1 MATLSVHE
9 FQTIKSG
16 QHILA
21 SITVGNVQQG
31 HKDHTNAVHA
41 GWAVSQRNLFF
52 TMKYF
57 MLEVVSEF

>member
-9 FQTIKSG
+9 FQTIKRG

-41 GWAVSQRNLFF
+41 GWAVSQRNIFL
-52 TMKYF
+52 TIK
-57 MLEVVSEF
+57 

>member
-52 TMKYF
+52 NNEILYD
-57 MLEVVSEF
+57 